1 MLELHTVRLEHF
13 TPCLNQDFEIV
24 FSDGTLPVKLI
35 EAKPWGPNQPP
46 HLRQPFTLTFRVER
60 NLRFPQGTYRVKN
73 AQLGEMEIFLVQVAA
88 DANSS
93 TLEAVF
99 N

>member
-1 MLELHTVRLEHF
+1 MLDLATVTCEDF
-13 TPCLNQDFEIV
+13 AACLNQDFEII
-24 FSDGTLPVKLI
+24 FPDGTLPVKLT
-35 EAKPWGPNQPP
+35 EAKPWGPDQPATV
-46 HLRQPFTLTFRVER
+46 RQPFTLTFRLER
-60 NLRFPQGTYRVKN
+60 NLRLPQGTYKMRHST
-73 AQLGEMEIFLVQVAA
+73 LGEMEIFIVPIAA